1 MTKMT
6 QEEKDSFDK
15 LYQYIKEEI
24 FAYKDQSLPK
34 YMVLR
39 LKGLA
44 EGKFIANSNV
54 KPMGKYTY
62 QQILFTFK
70 INKLKIKEII
80 NSSSFKNEEHK
91 FNTIMLIIEKDIN
104 DVVTRLNQKIQSERK
119 LESID
124 LENVTHEGAGY
135 KNKNDGKQLNDEL
148 NDLW

>member
-1 MTKMT
+1 MAKMT

-15 LYQYIKEEI
+15 LYQYIKKEI
-24 FAYKDQSLPK
+24 FEYNEQSLPK

-44 EGKFIANSNV
+44 EGKFIANNNT
-54 KPMGKYTY
+54 KLMGKYTY

-80 NSSSFKNEEHK
+80 NSSNFKGEQHK

-104 DVVTRLNQKIQSERK
+104 DIVARLNQKVQSEKK
-119 LESID
+119 LENID
-124 LENVTHEGAGY
+124 LKNITHEGAEY
-135 KNKNDGKQLNDEL
+135 KNKNSKQLNNEL

>member
-1 MTKMT
+1 MAKMT

-15 LYQYIKEEI
+15 LYQYIKKEI
-24 FAYKDQSLPK
+24 FEYNEQSLPK

-44 EGKFIANSNV
+44 EGKFIANNNT
-54 KPMGKYTY
+54 KLMGKYTY

-80 NSSSFKNEEHK
+80 NSSNFKGEQHK

-104 DVVTRLNQKIQSERK
+104 DVVARLNQKVQSEKK
-119 LESID
+119 LENID
-124 LENVTHEGAGY
+124 LKNITHEGAEY
-135 KNKNDGKQLNDEL
+135 KNKSSKQLNSEL

>member
-1 MTKMT
+1 MARMT

-24 FAYKDQSLPK
+24 FEYKEQSLPK

-39 LKGLA
+39 IKGLA
-44 EGKFIANSNV
+44 EGKFIANNNV
-54 KPMGKYTY
+54 KSMGKYTY

-80 NSSSFKNEEHK
+80 NSSNFKNEQHR

-104 DVVTRLNQKIQSERK
+104 DVVARLNQKVQSERK

-124 LENVTHEGAGY
+124 LENIIHEGAEY
-135 KNKNDGKQLNDEL
+135 KNKSNKQLNNEL